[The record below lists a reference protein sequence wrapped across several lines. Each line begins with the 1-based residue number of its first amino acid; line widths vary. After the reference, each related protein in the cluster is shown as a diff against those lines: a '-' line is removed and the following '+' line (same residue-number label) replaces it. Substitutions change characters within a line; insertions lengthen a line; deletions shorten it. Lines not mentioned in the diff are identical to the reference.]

1 MTHMEDYP
9 YQHRVKSCLRNGQSV
24 VLQAP
29 TGAGKTRAALAPF
42 IETFCDPNRPDDAFP
57 RQCLY
62 TTPMRVLAS
71 QFYRE
76 HRQLASQD
84 AACKLDIRIQTG
96 DRPEDP
102 QLEGDL
108 VFVTVDQ
115 LLSSTLGVPY
125 SLPASR
131 ANLNVGAVLGSYLV
145 FDEFHLFPTQ
155 AVRTTLQL
163 LRLVRRLT
171 PFVLMTAT
179 FSQQMLSA
187 IGELLDAQIVMPS
200 PDEVI
205 NIETRSGQQPRK
217 QRMFRVVNDYLS
229 ADHVLRTHDRR
240 TLAVFNTVDR
250 TLACYRALRQ
260 KGCRALPFDLP
271 ELGPIY
277 SRLADDRFVHK
288 DHAIAEGVEIVRR
301 HLTQQ
306 SSDGLPWV
314 MLLHSRFERPHRQ
327 LKEALL
333 QALWGPEGLAGLE
346 GLSLI
351 VVATQVVEVGLNIS
365 AQVLHTEIAPAAS
378 VLQRAGRCAR
388 YPGEQGQVFIYSAP
402 DDAPYSGAE
411 SEVCKRSRQA
421 FNQRH
426 AAVLDFVAEQE
437 VINEAHGDVDR
448 ALLQAMKREE
458 GAIWQG
464 IADALTKNDARKR
477 PQLIRDADSR
487 TVIVCDVSDQSP
499 FTFEGFSLWH
509 GTVRGLVEPLRRRCA
524 ELGLSWAIRRPIAQ
538 NNDAEEGEPDYRWE
552 DVNFSEEVSH
562 SLVFAIHPRLV
573 SYSPEE
579 GLRIGE
585 VSRGDYRSPQ
595 AAQRCARPDYAGYQ
609 LEPYAAHV
617 AEMWRIFD
625 AGAPS
630 GALAAGRLRRRLA
643 WLKRRFA
650 EQAEDWY
657 LPAEL
662 LERAVRLDI
671 VLHDV
676 GKLTEQWQRFA
687 VEYQKA
693 IGEGTPGFLVAHTHY
708 DPANPT
714 HRQAQRQARC
724 YKPATH
730 AGEGALAVAELLYQ
744 ALDCREGIWR
754 AALTAIARHHSPSLD
769 SAGSYRLHRDAP
781 RLIANILR
789 EVGLWKDEW
798 VAQVRVEAPA
808 LDLRQ
813 CLLKPP
819 PEHPWA
825 WWFQYFIIVRILRLS
840 DGYSQEEVNE

>member
-1 MTHMEDYP
+1 
-9 YQHRVKSCLRNGQSV
+9 
-24 VLQAP
+24 
-29 TGAGKTRAALAPF
+29 
-42 IETFCDPNRPDDAFP
+42 
-57 RQCLY
+57 
-62 TTPMRVLAS
+62 MRVLAS

-84 AACKLDIRIQTG
+84 AACKLDVRIQTG

-115 LLSSTLGVPY
+115 LLSSALGVPY

-155 AVRTTLQL
+155 AVKTTLQL
-163 LRLVRRLT
+163 LSVVRRLT
-171 PFVLMTAT
+171 PFVMMTAT

-187 IGELLDAQIVMPS
+187 IGELLDAKIVMPS

-217 QRMFRVVNDYLS
+217 QRTFHIVNNYLS
-229 ADHVLRTHDRR
+229 ADHILKTHDRR

-250 TLACYRALRQ
+250 ALECYRALQ
-260 KGCRALPFDLP
+260 KGYRALPFNLP
-271 ELGPIY
+271 ELASIY
-277 SRLADDRFVHK
+277 SRLADARFTQK
-288 DHAIAEGVEIVRR
+288 DQAIAEGIESIRQN
-301 HLTQQ
+301 LIQQ
-306 SSDGLPWV
+306 PTSDSPWL

-327 LKEALL
+327 LKEAFL

-388 YPGEQGQVFIYSAP
+388 YPGEQGHVFIYRAP

-411 SEVCKRSRQA
+411 LEVCEHSWQA

-426 AAVLDFVAEQE
+426 EAVLDFVAEQE

-448 ALLQAMKREE
+448 ALLQAMKSEI
-458 GAIWQG
+458 GKIWQG
-464 IADALTKNDARKR
+464 ITDALTKNDARTR
-477 PQLIRDADSR
+477 PQLIRDVDSR

-524 ELGLSWAIRRPIAQ
+524 KLGLSWAIRRPIAQ

-552 DVNFSEEVSH
+552 DVNSPEEVND

-579 GLRIGE
+579 GLRIDE
-585 VSRGDYRSPQ
+585 VSEGDYHSPQ
-595 AAQRCARPDYAGYQ
+595 AARRCARPDYAGYQ
-609 LEPYAAHV
+609 LESYAAHV

-630 GALAAGRLRRRLA
+630 GALANGRLRRRLA
-643 WLKRRFA
+643 WLERRFA
-650 EQAEDWY
+650 EQKEKDWH
-657 LPAEL
+657 LPAGL
-662 LERAVRLDI
+662 LERAVRLVI
-671 VLHDV
+671 GLHDV

-708 DPANPT
+708 DPAKPT
-714 HRQAQRQARC
+714 HRQAQWQARC

-730 AGEGALAVAELLYQ
+730 AGEGALAVAELLEQ
-744 ALDCREGIWR
+744 ALDRREGIWR
-754 AALTAIARHHSPSLD
+754 AALTAIARHHSPGLK

-781 RLIANILR
+781 RLIADILR

-813 CLLKPP
+813 CLLKPHS
-819 PEHPWA
+819 EHSLA
-825 WWFQYFIIVRILRLS
+825 WWFLYFIIVRILRLC
-840 DGYSQEEVNE
+840 DGYSKE

>member
-1 MTHMEDYP
+1 MHMEDYP
-9 YQHRVKSCLRNGQSV
+9 YQRQVKSCLLNGQSV

-62 TTPMRVLAS
+62 ATPMRVLAS

-84 AACKLDIRIQTG
+84 AACKLDVRIQTG

-115 LLSSTLGVPY
+115 LLSSALGVPY

-155 AVRTTLQL
+155 AVKTTLQL
-163 LRLVRRLT
+163 LSVVRRLT

-250 TLACYRALRQ
+250 ALACYRALRQ
-260 KGCRALPFDLP
+260 KGCRALPLDLP

-277 SRLADDRFVHK
+277 SHLADDRFVHK

-411 SEVCKRSRQA
+411 SEVCKRSWQA

-464 IADALTKNDARKR
+464 IADALTKNDARTR

-552 DVNFSEEVSH
+552 DVNSPEEVSY

-585 VSRGDYRSPQ
+585 VSEGDYHSPQ
-595 AAQRCARPDYAGYQ
+595 AARRCARPDYASYQ
-609 LEPYAAHV
+609 LESYAAHV
-617 AEMWRIFD
+617 AKMWRIFD

-630 GALAAGRLRRRLA
+630 GALANGRLRRRLA
-643 WLKRRFA
+643 WLERRFA
-650 EQAEDWY
+650 EQRVKDWH
-657 LPAEL
+657 LPAGL

-730 AGEGALAVAELLYQ
+730 AGEGALAVAKLLHQ
-744 ALDCREGIWR
+744 ALGCRDGIWR

-769 SAGSYRLHRDAP
+769 SAAKYRLHCDA
-781 RLIANILR
+781 LSVIADVLKEAGIQ
-789 EVGLWKDEW
+789 VGELANS
-798 VAQVRVEAPA
+798 VQVESSASDLQQYLPKLPTD
-808 LDLRQ
+808 LDGS
-813 CLLKPP
+813 
-819 PEHPWA
+819 WA
-825 WWFQYFIIVRILRLS
+825 WWFVYFIIVRILRLC
-840 DGYSQEEVNE
+840 DGYSQE

>member
-1 MTHMEDYP
+1 
-9 YQHRVKSCLRNGQSV
+9 
-24 VLQAP
+24 
-29 TGAGKTRAALAPF
+29 
-42 IETFCDPNRPDDAFP
+42 
-57 RQCLY
+57 
-62 TTPMRVLAS
+62 
-71 QFYRE
+71 
-76 HRQLASQD
+76 
-84 AACKLDIRIQTG
+84 
-96 DRPEDP
+96 
-102 QLEGDL
+102 
-108 VFVTVDQ
+108 
-115 LLSSTLGVPY
+115 
-125 SLPASR
+125 
-131 ANLNVGAVLGSYLV
+131 
-145 FDEFHLFPTQ
+145 
-155 AVRTTLQL
+155 
-163 LRLVRRLT
+163 
-171 PFVLMTAT
+171 
-179 FSQQMLSA
+179 
-187 IGELLDAQIVMPS
+187 
-200 PDEVI
+200 
-205 NIETRSGQQPRK
+205 
-217 QRMFRVVNDYLS
+217 
-229 ADHVLRTHDRR
+229 
-240 TLAVFNTVDR
+240 
-250 TLACYRALRQ
+250 
-260 KGCRALPFDLP
+260 
-271 ELGPIY
+271 
-277 SRLADDRFVHK
+277 
-288 DHAIAEGVEIVRR
+288 
-301 HLTQQ
+301 
-306 SSDGLPWV
+306 
-314 MLLHSRFERPHRQ
+314 
-327 LKEALL
+327 
-333 QALWGPEGLAGLE
+333 
-346 GLSLI
+346 
-351 VVATQVVEVGLNIS
+351 
-365 AQVLHTEIAPAAS
+365 
-378 VLQRAGRCAR
+378 
-388 YPGEQGQVFIYSAP
+388 
-402 DDAPYSGAE
+402 
-411 SEVCKRSRQA
+411 
-421 FNQRH
+421 
-426 AAVLDFVAEQE
+426 LDFVAEQE

-448 ALLQAMKREE
+448 ALLQAMKSEI
-458 GAIWQG
+458 GKIWQG
-464 IADALTKNDARKR
+464 ITDALTKNDARTR
-477 PQLIRDADSR
+477 PQLIRDVDSR

-524 ELGLSWAIRRPIAQ
+524 KLGLSWAIRRPIAQ

-552 DVNFSEEVSH
+552 DVNSPEEVND

-579 GLRIGE
+579 GLRIDE
-585 VSRGDYRSPQ
+585 VSEGDYHSPQ
-595 AAQRCARPDYAGYQ
+595 AARRCARPDYASYQ
-609 LEPYAAHV
+609 LESYAAHV
-617 AEMWRIFD
+617 AKMWRIFD

-650 EQAEDWY
+650 EQTEDWY

>member
-1 MTHMEDYP
+1 MEDYL
-9 YQHRVKSCLRNGQSV
+9 YQRQVKSCLLNGQSV

-42 IETFCDPNRPDDAFP
+42 IETFCDPNRPDHAFP

-84 AACKLDIRIQTG
+84 AACKLDVRIQTG

-115 LLSSTLGVPY
+115 LLSSALGVPY

-155 AVRTTLQL
+155 AVKTTLQL
-163 LRLVRRLT
+163 LSVVRRLT
-171 PFVLMTAT
+171 PFVMMTAT

-187 IGELLDAQIVMPS
+187 IGELLDAKIVMPS

-217 QRMFRVVNDYLS
+217 QRTFHIVNNYLS
-229 ADHVLRTHDRR
+229 ADHILKTHDRR

-250 TLACYRALRQ
+250 ALECYRALQ
-260 KGCRALPFDLP
+260 KGYRALPFNLP
-271 ELGPIY
+271 ELASIY
-277 SRLADDRFVHK
+277 SRLADARFTQK
-288 DHAIAEGVEIVRR
+288 DQAIAEGIESIRQN
-301 HLTQQ
+301 LIQQ
-306 SSDGLPWV
+306 PTSDSPWL

-327 LKEALL
+327 LKEAFL

-388 YPGEQGQVFIYSAP
+388 YPGEQGHVFIYRAP

-411 SEVCKRSRQA
+411 LEVCEHSWQA

-426 AAVLDFVAEQE
+426 EAVLDFVAEQE

-448 ALLQAMKREE
+448 ALLQAMKSEI
-458 GAIWQG
+458 GKIWQG
-464 IADALTKNDARKR
+464 ITDALTKNDARTR
-477 PQLIRDADSR
+477 PQLIRDVDSR

-524 ELGLSWAIRRPIAQ
+524 KLGLSWAIRRPIAQ

-552 DVNFSEEVSH
+552 DVNSPEEVND

-579 GLRIGE
+579 GLRIDE
-585 VSRGDYRSPQ
+585 VSEGDYHSPQ
-595 AAQRCARPDYAGYQ
+595 AARRCARPDYAGYQ
-609 LEPYAAHV
+609 LESYAAHV

-630 GALAAGRLRRRLA
+630 GALANGRLRRRLA
-643 WLKRRFA
+643 WLERRFA
-650 EQAEDWY
+650 EQKEKDWH
-657 LPAEL
+657 LPAGL
-662 LERAVRLDI
+662 LERAVRLVI
-671 VLHDV
+671 GLHDV

-730 AGEGALAVAELLYQ
+730 AGEGALAVAKLLEQ
-744 ALDCREGIWR
+744 ALDRREGIWR
-754 AALTAIARHHSPSLD
+754 AALTAIARHHSPGLD

-813 CLLKPP
+813 CLLKPHS
-819 PEHPWA
+819 EHSLA
-825 WWFQYFIIVRILRLS
+825 WWFLYFIIVRILRLC
-840 DGYSQEEVNE
+840 DGYSKE

>member
-1 MTHMEDYP
+1 MTRMEDYP

-29 TGAGKTRAALAPF
+29 TGTGKTRAALAPF

-84 AACKLDIRIQTG
+84 VACKLDIRIQTG

-179 FSQQMLSA
+179 FSQQMLNE
-187 IGELLDAQIVMPS
+187 IGALLGAKVVV
-200 PDEVI
+200 PDPNEI
-205 NIETRSGQQPRK
+205 ISIETQGGQLQRK
-217 QRMFRVVNDYLS
+217 QRMFYIVDAHLS
-229 ADHVLRTHDRR
+229 AKHVLDAHDRR
-240 TLAVFNTVDR
+240 SLVVLNTVDR
-250 TLACYRALRQ
+250 ALDCYQGLRQQERCRALR
-260 KGCRALPFDLP
+260 FDLP
-271 ELGPIY
+271 ELMPIY
-277 SRLADDRFVHK
+277 GRLADDRFAQK
-288 DHAIAEGVEIVRR
+288 DRAITDGVEIIRQ
-301 HLTQQ
+301 HLLQQ
-306 SSDGLPWV
+306 PLDGPPWIMV
-314 MLLHSRFERPHRQ
+314 MHSRFEQPHRQ
-327 LKEALL
+327 LKEAFL
-333 QALWGPEGLAGLE
+333 QALWGPEGLVGLE
-346 GLSLI
+346 HLSLI

-365 AQVLHTEIAPAAS
+365 AQALHTEIAPAAS

-388 YPGEQGQVFIYSAP
+388 YPGEQGQVFIYRAL

-411 SEVCKRSRQA
+411 SEVCKRSWQA

-448 ALLQAMKREE
+448 ALLQAME
-458 GAIWQG
+458 GEKSTIWRG
-464 IADALTKNDARKR
+464 IIDALTKNDARTR

-769 SAGSYRLHRDAP
+769 SAAKYRLHCDA
-781 RLIANILR
+781 LSVIADVLKEAGIQ
-789 EVGLWKDEW
+789 VGELANS
-798 VAQVRVEAPA
+798 VQVESSASDLQQYLPKLPTD
-808 LDLRQ
+808 LDGS
-813 CLLKPP
+813 
-819 PEHPWA
+819 WA
-825 WWFQYFIIVRILRLS
+825 WWFVYFIIVRILRLC
-840 DGYSQEEVNE
+840 DGYSQE